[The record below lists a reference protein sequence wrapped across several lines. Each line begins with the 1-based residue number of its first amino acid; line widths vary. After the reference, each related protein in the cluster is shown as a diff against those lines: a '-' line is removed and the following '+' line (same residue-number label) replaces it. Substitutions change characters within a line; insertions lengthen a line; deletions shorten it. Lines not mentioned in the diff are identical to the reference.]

1 MKKRKKKDN
10 QLNLYIGIIICIIIV
25 GSFIY
30 YFASN
35 RDLESSLK
43 NDGYVAEEEDAFYK
57 HVVSGNT
64 IDDFYN
70 AVANGRDSYY
80 EEYYLQKNSFDF
92 IELKMYYENDVTANL
107 NITSNLKNNY
117 LEYNYELS
125 GKDARLI
132 IEGNSEHNYDC
143 KPVMSENVSQK
154 TFETCCDIISDELE
168 TYLNRRKE
176 IMNNPKVMEELNK

>member
-70 AVANGRDSYY
+70 AVANKRDLYY
-80 EEYYLQKNSFDF
+80 E
-92 IELKMYYENDVTANL
+92 
-107 NITSNLKNNY
+107 
-117 LEYNYELS
+117 
-125 GKDARLI
+125 
-132 IEGNSEHNYDC
+132 
-143 KPVMSENVSQK
+143 
-154 TFETCCDIISDELE
+154 
-168 TYLNRRKE
+168 
-176 IMNNPKVMEELNK
+176 